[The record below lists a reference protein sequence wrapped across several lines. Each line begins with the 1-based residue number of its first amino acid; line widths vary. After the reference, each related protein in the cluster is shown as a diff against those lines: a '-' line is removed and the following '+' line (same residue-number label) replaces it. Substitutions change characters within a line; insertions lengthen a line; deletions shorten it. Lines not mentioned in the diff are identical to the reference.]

1 LSAFCRKILPIQANI
16 LAAVPIFVVLHHS
29 LHERHN
35 DVIDLALALS
45 VKPV

>member
-1 LSAFCRKILPIQANI
+1 LSAFRREILPVQADI

-35 DVIDLALALS
+35 DMIDLALALP